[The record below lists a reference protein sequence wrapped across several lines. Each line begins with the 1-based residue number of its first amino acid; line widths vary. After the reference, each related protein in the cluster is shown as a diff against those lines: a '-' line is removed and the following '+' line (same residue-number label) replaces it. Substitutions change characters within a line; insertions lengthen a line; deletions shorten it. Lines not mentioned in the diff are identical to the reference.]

1 MGKEARVLAEIDGWE
16 GEGKLLLETD
26 ELFFRGARRLTVP
39 LASIT
44 SLSNEKGWL
53 HIVHEAGD
61 ARFDL
66 GDAYAE
72 KWMHAI
78 RNPRQLIDKLDVKAA
93 STVVVEG
100 DVDAAFVESIRARA
114 ASLREAAP
122 NAASPHAAG
131 DAGRAAVADVDLVF
145 IAIDDPASLSR
156 ITDLRRAIKSN
167 GAIWVLHPRGRRE
180 LSHDAI
186 MAVAKPA
193 GLVDVKSARFNE
205 THGALKLMVPRAE
218 R

>member
-26 ELFFRGARRLTVP
+26 ELFFRGARRLTIP
-39 LASIT
+39 LTSIT
-44 SLSNEKGWL
+44 SLTNEGGWL
-53 HIVHEAGD
+53 HVIHEAGD

-72 KWMHAI
+72 KWMLAI
-78 RNPRQLIDKLDVKAA
+78 QNPRQLIDKLDVKST
-93 STVVVEG
+93 STVLVEG
-100 DVDAAFVESIRARA
+100 DVDKAFVESIRARA
-114 ASLREAAP
+114 ATLYAES
-122 NAASPHAAG
+122 
-131 DAGRAAVADVDLVF
+131 DALPATDLDLVF
-145 IAIDDPASLSR
+145 IAIDDPALLPR
-156 ITDLRRAIKSN
+156 ISGLRQMIKSS

-186 MAVAKPA
+186 MALAKPA

>member
-1 MGKEARVLAEIDGWE
+1 MGKEARVFAEIGEWF

-26 ELFFRGARRLTVP
+26 ELYFRGARKLTIP

-44 SLSNEKGWL
+44 NLANEGGWL
-53 HIVHEAGD
+53 HVIHEAGD

-72 KWMHAI
+72 KWMLAI
-78 RNPRQLIDKLDVKAA
+78 QNPRQLIDKLDVKAT
-93 STVVVEG
+93 SNVLVEG
-100 DVDAAFVESIRARA
+100 DVDEAFVESIRSRA
-114 ASLREAAP
+114 ASLH
-122 NAASPHAAG
+122 SPHAADINAG
-131 DAGRAAVADVDLVF
+131 DLDVIF
-145 IAIDDPASLSR
+145 IAIDDPALLAR
-156 ITDLRRAIKSN
+156 IIELRPLMKSS

-186 MAVAKPA
+186 MAIARPA
-193 GLVDVKSARFNE
+193 GLVDVKSARFSD
-205 THGALKLMVPRAE
+205 THGALKLMVPRAD